1 MVLRP
6 CAWCDVL
13 ATPPAASYGG
23 HANKRSPPLV
33 LHIKNA
39 EYSAEFRIA
48 PKVAA
53 LRALPD
59 AGPADP
65 AALWKPP
72 SRELTGAR
80 VDLAAVLPCS

>member
-1 MVLRP
+1 MGEYVL
-6 CAWCDVL
+6 V
-13 ATPPAASYGG
+13 
-23 HANKRSPPLV
+23 
-33 LHIKNA
+33 
-39 EYSAEFRIA
+39 A